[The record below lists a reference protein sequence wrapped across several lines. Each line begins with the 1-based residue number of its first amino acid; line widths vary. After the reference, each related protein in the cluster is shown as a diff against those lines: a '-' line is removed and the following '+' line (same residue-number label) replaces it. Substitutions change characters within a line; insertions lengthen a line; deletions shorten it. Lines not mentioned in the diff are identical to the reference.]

1 MIYLICDFRMDS
13 QEQGDMSFMNLLQG
27 DADMDNSFLDESQQD
42 SMSIDHSQPPVVKV
56 HTKKSQRG
64 TN

>member
-1 MIYLICDFRMDS
+1 MDS